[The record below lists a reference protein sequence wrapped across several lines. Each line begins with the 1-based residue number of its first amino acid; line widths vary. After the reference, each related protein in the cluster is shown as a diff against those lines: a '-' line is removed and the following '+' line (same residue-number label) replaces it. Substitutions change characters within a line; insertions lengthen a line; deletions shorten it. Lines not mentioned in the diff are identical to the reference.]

1 MLREDKKAVS
11 DLLEEVSAN
20 NSANVDKITLFELK
34 EALHGRGFGVLMLL
48 FALPL
53 SIPLPTIPGY
63 TTILSL
69 PLILFSL
76 QLLMGLRSPWLPKW
90 LEKKSFKRTTLAMV
104 IEKTAPILKKME
116 KFTKPRIMFIFNNA
130 GDKVIALVSFLC
142 ALSIA
147 IPLPLTN
154 FIPAGGISLMSL
166 GMLNKDG
173 ILVILGMLLAFF
185 GLFIT
190 FVILIAGPKIVLEM
204 FSFLSRFA

>member
-1 MLREDKKAVS
+1 MSGDKKAIS
-11 DLLEEVSAN
+11 DLLKEVSV
-20 NSANVDKITLFELK
+20 NSSINADKITLFELK

-63 TTILSL
+63 TTILSM
-69 PLILFSL
+69 PLLLFSL
-76 QLLMGLRSPWLPKW
+76 QLLMGLKSPWLPRW
-90 LEKKSFKRTTLAMV
+90 LERKSFKRTTLAMI

-116 KFTKPRIMFIFNNA
+116 KFTRPRILFIFNNI
-130 GDKVIALVSFLC
+130 GDKVIAFISFLC
-142 ALSIA
+142 AISIA

-190 FVILIAGPKIVLEM
+190 FLILIAGPKIVLGM